1 MDQDALEAQARAWM
15 SAAAAGDR
23 MAFQH
28 IYAGYRD
35 VVVRFCTRMLSN
47 PDLGEECAQEAFV
60 DLYKALARYRPD
72 GSFKSY
78 LFTIAANRCRK
89 HLRRKHDYALPEGW
103 DEPDERHS
111 PEDAL
116 IGRET
121 RRRLNA
127 ALAKLPEK
135 QRMAL
140 TLVVQEGL
148 SYDQAATAMGA
159 GLGAV
164 KTWIFRARQS
174 LAAVV
179 EDVQ

>member
-1 MDQDALEAQARAWM
+1 MDQDTLEAQAQTWIN
-15 SAAAAGDR
+15 AAAAGDR
-23 MAFQH
+23 LAFQH
-28 IYAGYRD
+28 IYACYRD
-35 VVVRFCTRMLSN
+35 TVVRFCTRMLGN

-60 DLYKALARYRPD
+60 DLYKALDRYRPS

-89 HLRRKHDYALPEGW
+89 HLRRKHDYALADDW
-103 DEPDERHS
+103 DEPDERHG
-111 PEDAL
+111 PEEVL

-127 ALAKLPEK
+127 ALARLPEK

-140 TLVVQEGL
+140 ILVVQEGL
-148 SYDQAATAMGA
+148 SYEQTATVMRAS
-159 GLGAV
+159 LGAV

-174 LAAVV
+174 LAAIL
-179 EDVQ
+179 EEA